1 MVHIPG
7 EIVLNI
13 LADECISKPD
23 LKNLRLASKWTC
35 KFATGLLFSRIYI
48 SKLKS
53 DRESFFNIA
62 ARPHLAAAVQTV
74 TWLEMLEDETSFTH
88 VEPGSEDQDV
98 VDVNLFSLL
107 RPLARALFWLPF
119 EEHLVR
125 SEENHQGPSTVP
137 DINEEARERATMR
150 NIRKTE
156 RQRTEAIQTFTP
168 HFFAALDNMP
178 RLRELTS
185 QPMPPRREFVKPF
198 GLSPSQYPFTSQMFL
213 RTMSKRGLQ
222 RNDGFCTFLIPYMA
236 HRANLHTLE
245 PITRLRLVD
254 ESNWTCTGRFD
265 ETFVKSFDNLTHLDL
280 CVSSFLEASQ
290 FVWLGQCLKAATPL
304 EEVRLCFERSR
315 VCSGHTWNF
324 FPYLF
329 PDDGIYSSL
338 RTLILVEM
346 PSTRAVFHLIKKVA
360 SSLKILRYEN
370 TPVTLELLQMLSKV
384 PELRLEQFM
393 VISDRG
399 PWDRDDDWDLTGLLL
414 REETVLGVLDGTITN
429 FFHRWPPKDR
439 DFHIYTHYTGPPLR
453 EPSFFDSNHR
463 VLNQDRIDYIQ
474 LREWG
479 HPDIEE
485 AESSDADY
493 DTEGPEDSDADP
505 EGPSPDPDYY
515 DDGEVDIKEDGG
527 SEQDDDDGDVDMT
540 DTDDLS
546 ETDDELM
553 DFYANLL
560 ETSDGSQI
568 VDSTSTGD

>member
-23 LKNLRLASKWTC
+23 LKNLRLASKWIST
-35 KFATGLLFSRIYI
+35 FATGLLFSRIYI

-74 TWLEMLEDETSFTH
+74 TWLEMLEDETSFIH
-88 VEPGSEDQDV
+88 VEPGSEEQDV

-119 EEHLVR
+119 EERLVR

-137 DINEEARERATMR
+137 DRNEEARERATMR
-150 NIRKTE
+150 NIRKTK
-156 RQRTEAIQTFTP
+156 RQRAEAIQTFTP
-168 HFFAALDNMP
+168 NFFAALDNMSS
-178 RLRELTS
+178 LRELTS
-185 QPMPPRREFVKPF
+185 QPMPPQREFVKPF

-213 RTMSKRGLQ
+213 RAMSKRGRQ
-222 RNDGFCTFLIPYMA
+222 RNDGFFTFLIPYMA
-236 HRANLHTLE
+236 HRANLHTLHSHE

-254 ESNWTCTGRFD
+254 ESDWTCTGRFD

-304 EEVRLCFERSR
+304 EEVR
-315 VCSGHTWNF
+315 
-324 FPYLF
+324 
-329 PDDGIYSSL
+329 
-338 RTLILVEM
+338 
-346 PSTRAVFHLIKKVA
+346 
-360 SSLKILRYEN
+360 YEN
-370 TPVTLELLQMLSKV
+370 TPVTLELLQMLSKI

-399 PWDRDDDWDLTGLLL
+399 PWDRNDDWDVKGLLL
-414 REETVLGVLDGTITN
+414 REETVLRVLNGTITD
-429 FFHRWPPKDR
+429 FFHRWPPKEEDL
-439 DFHIYTHYTGPPLR
+439 HIFTHYTGPPLR

-463 VLNQDRIDYIQ
+463 VLNQQGIEYIQ

-479 HPDIEE
+479 HPDIEK

-493 DTEGPEDSDADP
+493 DTEDPEDSDADP
-505 EGPSPDPDYY
+505 EGPIPDPNYY
-515 DDGEVDIKEDGG
+515 DDGEVDIEEDGG

-560 ETSDGSQI
+560 ETSDGS
-568 VDSTSTGD
+568 